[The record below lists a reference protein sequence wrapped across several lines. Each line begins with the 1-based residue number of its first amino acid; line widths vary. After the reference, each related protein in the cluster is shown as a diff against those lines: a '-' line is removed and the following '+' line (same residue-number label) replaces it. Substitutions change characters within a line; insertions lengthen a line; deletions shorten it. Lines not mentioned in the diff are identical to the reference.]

1 MRSTLSSLQLPSK
14 HFNFKRIK
22 EDIFINSL
30 HYCVFA
36 TLTILLFVGIDRNE
50 YRQGMTRQILQ
61 TLTLR
66 LIKTMTQLSFT
77 VTCLFVEFST
87 VTVSIFNLKSF
98 FVYEREDIFAFREG
112 FYRNQLSKSTRL
124 PVIKWSRFVLSN
136 IIAYSPERP
145 TRLY

>member
-1 MRSTLSSLQLPSK
+1 MTMRSTLSGLQLPSK

-87 VTVSIFNLKSF
+87 VTVSIVNLKSF
-98 FVYEREDIFAFREG
+98 FVHEREDRYICFQRG
-112 FYRNQLSKSTRL
+112 FLS
-124 PVIKWSRFVLSN
+124 
-136 IIAYSPERP
+136 
-145 TRLY
+145 